1 MILKSTGL
9 NHHRYG
15 DLRIINV
22 EFIGFSGLMLII
34 IISWF
39 ISRFIYGFYIW
50 LMVNK
55 QQLMDIKQLMDIYFI
70 SRITVV

>member
-1 MILKSTGL
+1 M
-9 NHHRYG
+9 
-15 DLRIINV
+15 
-22 EFIGFSGLMLII
+22 GFSGLMLII